1 MLDMFELMKRKNYL
15 DDLNNF
21 YNEKNT
27 QEVRFVVSK
36 VKSLRIGA

>member
-21 YNEKNT
+21 YNEKNA
-27 QEVRFVVSK
+27 QEVRFAVSK